1 MSFGYDDFYE
11 NDFAFLTTTNF
22 QPLPKYVR
30 IGWTHIQLDEA
41 KEAIVDGIEFT
52 RQHHLPLLRQMK
64 ANLIGSSLFFSFHID
79 NTDEPEPC
87 KGVFSNGSDP
97 LTYLS
102 TELFPL
108 LSSGIPKIAIYA
120 RCLSNSSVKF
130 YEQFLVPFLSMQRI
144 IVDANS
150 VEIETNHEVEDS
162 QFCSVSLFPLIRS
175 SNGFIFL
182 EQTT

>member
-1 MSFGYDDFYE
+1 M
-11 NDFAFLTTTNF
+11 FALNRHTFN
-22 QPLPKYVR
+22 
-30 IGWTHIQLDEA
+30 IQLHGA
-41 KEAIVDGIEFT
+41 KYAHVDGIEFT
-52 RQHHLPLLRQMK
+52 RRYHLPMLRKMK
-64 ANLIGSSLFFSFHID
+64 ANLIGSSFVFSFYID
-79 NTDEPEPC
+79 NSDAPC